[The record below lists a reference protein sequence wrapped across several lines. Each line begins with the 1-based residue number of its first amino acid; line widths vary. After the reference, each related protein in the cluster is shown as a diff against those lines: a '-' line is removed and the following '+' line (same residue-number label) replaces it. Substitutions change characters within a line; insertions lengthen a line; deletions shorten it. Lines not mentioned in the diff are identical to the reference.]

1 MTQLEQSFAGICETH
16 NLRCLSVQYTRRD
29 DIGHWFTV
37 YAHRGEHCATGTDD
51 TIATAIG
58 SAIAALEAK
67 LKTQAVALADE
78 PLPVDVA

>member
-1 MTQLEQSFAGICETH
+1 MTTALEQSFADICTEY
-16 NLRCLSVQYTRRD
+16 NLRCLSVQYSTKD
-29 DIGHWFTV
+29 DIGQWFTAYV
-37 YAHRGEHCATGTDD
+37 HRGDQCASGTDD

-78 PLPVDVA
+78 PLPEIV